1 MRVYLKMV
9 TLMATPNLIDS
20 ILKVIGPAAKMAF
33 VFCMSMATAQP
44 DIAKIFGKASKEH
57 GSLLIVNRFVFP
69 PKKPI
74 KDLENLDAFRFFQHH
89 QHR

>member
-1 MRVYLKMV
+1 MMV

-33 VFCMSMATAQP
+33 CSACQWLPPSRIFRRL
-44 DIAKIFGKASKEH
+44 FGKASKEH

-74 KDLENLDAFRFFQHH
+74 KDLENLDAIGFFQHH
-89 QHR
+89 QHQ